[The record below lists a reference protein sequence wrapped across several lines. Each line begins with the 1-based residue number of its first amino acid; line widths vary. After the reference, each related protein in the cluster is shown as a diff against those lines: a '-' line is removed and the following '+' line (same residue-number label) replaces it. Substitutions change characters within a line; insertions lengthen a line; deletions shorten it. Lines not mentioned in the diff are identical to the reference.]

1 MRSLMQNKKCL
12 FIYGVFLR
20 RQQEKKSQQ
29 KNCLQKIIMQC
40 CISLF
45 PSSVCSKKVNSKIE
59 KQAQKVKK
67 LFCHKEN
74 FPFFGIGIMDQK
86 VLYYMQQPSAIIKKV
101 VSQANSLNVLVR
113 HRSWEKLSSVL
124 LPKLVSFSHNSFT
137 TNTYPW
143 YYYCNMVTPK
153 VFFLQIRNCPL
164 LLSLFLY
171 VMVYH
176 SHHLSLYL
184 MIIWSN
190 EIVAVEKTLKLHSI
204 KDRL

>member
-1 MRSLMQNKKCL
+1 MRSLMQNKKRL
-12 FIYGVFLR
+12 FIYGVSLGGSRKKVSKKLFAKNYHAVLYLIIS
-20 RQQEKKSQQ
+20 QFCMLKKSQ
-29 KNCLQKIIMQC
+29 L
-40 CISLF
+40 
-45 PSSVCSKKVNSKIE
+45 KIE

-67 LFCHKEN
+67 LLSSQRKL
-74 FPFFGIGIMDQK
+74 PFFWHWHYGSESFVLHVVAERNHKKSCESSKFAKCTSASQKLGKAYQCFGTKIG
-86 VLYYMQQPSAIIKKV
+86 
-101 VSQANSLNVLVR
+101 LV
-113 HRSWEKLSSVL
+113 
-124 LPKLVSFSHNSFT
+124 SHNSFT

-164 LLSLFLY
+164 PLSLFLY

>member
-1 MRSLMQNKKCL
+1 MRSLMQNKKKCL
-12 FIYGVFLR
+12 FIYGVSFSRKKKLAKKLFAKNYHAVLYLIIS
-20 RQQEKKSQQ
+20 QFCMLKKSQ
-29 KNCLQKIIMQC
+29 L
-40 CISLF
+40 
-45 PSSVCSKKVNSKIE
+45 KIE

-74 FPFFGIGIMDQK
+74 FLFFGIGIMDQK

-164 LLSLFLY
+164 PLSWFLY

>member
-1 MRSLMQNKKCL
+1 MKSKPRRSKNFFVTKKTS
-12 FIYGVFLR
+12 FFRHWHYGSESF
-20 RQQEKKSQQ
+20 
-29 KNCLQKIIMQC
+29 
-40 CISLF
+40 
-45 PSSVCSKKVNSKIE
+45 
-59 KQAQKVKK
+59 
-67 LFCHKEN
+67 
-74 FPFFGIGIMDQK
+74 
-86 VLYYMQQPSAIIKKV
+86 VLHVVAERNHKKV

-124 LPKLVSFSHNSFT
+124 LEKLVSFSHNSFT

-164 LLSLFLY
+164 PLSWFLY